1 MKSKEFTW
9 NKKNSHEIKRIHMKS
24 KGFKWNQ
31 KNSHEI
37 KRIQMK
43 SMMNSQEHKWIQM
56 KYARISEKC
65 ESIGTFWEKCY

>member
-1 MKSKEFTW
+1 MSSNDIKRVQIELKEFT
-9 NKKNSHEIKRIHMKS
+9 
-24 KGFKWNQ
+24 WNQ

-43 SMMNSQEHKWIQM
+43 LMMNSQEHKWIQM
-56 KYARISEKC
+56 KYERISEKC